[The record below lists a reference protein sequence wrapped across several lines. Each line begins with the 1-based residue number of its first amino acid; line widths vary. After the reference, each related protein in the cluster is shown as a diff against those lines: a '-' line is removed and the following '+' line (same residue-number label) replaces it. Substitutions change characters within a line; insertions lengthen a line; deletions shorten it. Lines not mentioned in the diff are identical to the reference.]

1 MGEDNAVLGVDDD
14 SLDRR
19 GTRVDAEPAAPLG
32 LVEAGLGDDVEAVAG
47 HELLA
52 VLGGGE
58 EGVHARGLDLHG
70 GGGEALHEGR
80 ELVTAGVD
88 WGGARFLGLACLL
101 GGLLLGEEGRAD
113 RDVQLGVVGG
123 DEGVGFGQ
131 EGLVGLA
138 QGGQEVQRAAEEHDG
153 SSDRAPAR
161 QAGDGLGGDG
171 VEDGGGQVL
180 VGGALVDEGLDVGL
194 GEDAAARRNRVEL
207 RVAGRHLTQAG
218 RVGVQEGR
226 HLVDERAG
234 AARAGAVHALLGGG
248 VQVGELGVLA
258 AQLDNDVNLGV
269 EALGGLGAGDDL
281 LDEGDTH
288 GAGGR

>member
-1 MGEDNAVLGVDDD
+1 MVADAQVLHVLAADVDDGGDAGANEFGGAVVGHRLDLALVHGEGGLHEAFAVAGRARAADLAALGQRASHGSYDVDSRGHGVALVGGVVGEDDAVLGVDDD
-14 SLDRR
+14 GLDRR
-19 GTRVDAEPAAPLG
+19 GARVDAEPAAALG

-123 DEGVGFGQ
+123 DEGVGLGQ
-131 EGLVGLA
+131 EGLIGIA
-138 QGGQEVQRAAEEHDG
+138 QGGQEVQGAAEEHD
-153 SSDRAPAR
+153 SSADRAPAR

-180 VGGALVDEGLDVGL
+180 VGGTLVDEGLDVGL
-194 GEDAAARRNRVEL
+194 GEDAAA
-207 RVAGRHLTQAG
+207 
-218 RVGVQEGR
+218 
-226 HLVDERAG
+226 
-234 AARAGAVHALLGGG
+234 
-248 VQVGELGVLA
+248 
-258 AQLDNDVNLGV
+258 
-269 EALGGLGAGDDL
+269 
-281 LDEGDTH
+281 
-288 GAGGR
+288 